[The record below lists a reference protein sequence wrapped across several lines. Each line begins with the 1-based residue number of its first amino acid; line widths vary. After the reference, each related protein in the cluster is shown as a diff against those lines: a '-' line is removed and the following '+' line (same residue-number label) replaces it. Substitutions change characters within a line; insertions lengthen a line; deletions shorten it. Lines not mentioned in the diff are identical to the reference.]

1 MQKKLLPILIVVF
14 LLVSLGGFVY
24 YQRNIFEE
32 TNLITGTFEII
43 NPYKIATDNQQDKY
57 IIDNSMRR
65 IVKLSKDNKVSFII
79 NGGNRNENSFFNAV
93 DLALDDE
100 GNLYILETVFSENI
114 EYVEK
119 QRILKYSS
127 TGHFD
132 KTLYVQKYA
141 VEEYLGEGRIVSL
154 KYIDGKIYGF
164 FRDESQYTLIS
175 INKDTGEFSKVN
187 SFSYDNPQG
196 NIIDYDFTKD
206 FKNIVFI
213 TKKGEIWHHAELLS
227 LVTSDMARKDL
238 FVPLKVKIDEQRNIY
253 FSDVGARTIE
263 KIDFLTKKSELMIKD
278 ATQIITSFDINNGTL
293 TAIGED
299 HIIISDNGKD
309 IILNNNSIGLE
320 PQILI
325 IRIMFWISL
334 LIILILTLYLVRLFY
349 LRFLKGKVS
358 TVFIQSSSIVIFI
371 FITAMI
377 VANFMSNSFTTK
389 YKEDLSSQL
398 KLIAYLSSGKIDTQA
413 ILGINKRSDYMN
425 EDYIKLYNQLH
436 QLFNQN
442 KDEWNNKFYGEIY
455 TVRDNDIYAL
465 MYYDDTAGTYLPYH
479 DNFAETTIYS
489 AVTNKQ
495 IYSDTIKDIY
505 GEWIYA
511 VAPLLN
517 SKGDVIAILS
527 VGTDLNSFAENN
539 RKLIQGILL
548 EVITLLVILV
558 LSLIELT
565 IFRSLRDRNLPEAKI
580 NDNKLLMIRPLAFIL
595 TIGYTLSLSF
605 VPLLTEKL
613 YVPILNIPKS
623 VVLGLPISF
632 EMLCIA
638 IASVI
643 GGYIADKKG
652 WRSLF
657 IWGSIIIAFSSIVSA
672 VAWEPICFIISRGIC
687 GFGYGLLLVASQV
700 FTLTDNDE
708 LRRNK
713 SLSYLAA
720 GAFAGYSC
728 GTAIGGMLADQI
740 GYSNVFYVIAIIVIG
755 AALFAYKLMDNTIPV
770 KGTEEVVHTKKTAHF
785 FKDINVLYFFL
796 FLWLPASICAM
807 FLVYFFP
814 TFADASGYTSADS
827 SRLFMLY
834 GICIIYI
841 GPVLTKFVSKY
852 LGLKISSVLYV
863 LIILGGLGYFALDG
877 TITSAI
883 VAVIA
888 LAIAESF
895 GLIVT
900 INYFAGL
907 RASKELGEGM
917 ALGFFG
923 LVENI
928 GQMLG
933 PLIFG
938 MLLIF
943 GNTKGVGILT
953 IFSAVLLL
961 VFVILSKKNN
971 IKAKSIMPTD
981 HDSGMK
987 ETINRF

>member
-1 MQKKLLPILIVVF
+1 MQKKLLLILIVIF

-24 YQRNIFEE
+24 YQRDIFEK
-32 TNLITGTFEII
+32 TNFTGTFEII
-43 NPYKIATDNQQDKY
+43 NPSKIAMDNQQDKY

-100 GNLYILETVFSENI
+100 GNLYILETVFSENT

-141 VEEYLGEGRIVSL
+141 VEEHLGEGRIVSL

-164 FRDESQYTLIS
+164 FRDDSQYTLIS
-175 INKDTGEFSKVN
+175 IHKDTGEFNKVN
-187 SFSYDNPQG
+187 SFSYDNPQR
-196 NIIDYDFTKD
+196 NIIDFDFTED

-213 TKKGEIWHHAELLS
+213 TKKGEIWHQAELLS
-227 LVTSDMARKDL
+227 LITSDMARKDL

-299 HIIISDNGKD
+299 HIIISDNGKE
-309 IILNNNSIGLE
+309 IILKNNSIGLE

-334 LIILILTLYLVRLFY
+334 LIILILTVYLVRFIY
-349 LRFLKGKVS
+349 PRFLKGKVS
-358 TVFIQSSSIVIFI
+358 TVFIQSSVIVIFI

-377 VANFMSNSFTTK
+377 VANFMNNSFTTK

-398 KLIAYLSSGKIDTQA
+398 KLIAYLSSGEIDTQA

-425 EDYIKLYNQLH
+425 EDYEKLYNQLH

-442 KDEWNNKFYGEIY
+442 EDEWNNKFYGEIY
-455 TVRDNDIYAL
+455 TIRDNKIYAL
-465 MYYDDTAGTYLPYH
+465 MYYDDTGGTYLPYH
-479 DNFAETTIYS
+479 DNFAETNIYS

-495 IYSDTIKDIY
+495 ICSGTIKDIY

-565 IFRSLRDRNLPEAKI
+565 IFRSLMDRNLPEAKI
-580 NDNKLLMIRPLAFIL
+580 KDNKLLMIRPLAFIL
-595 TIGYTLSLSF
+595 TIGYNLSLSF

-613 YVPILNIPKS
+613 YVPILNIPES

-632 EMLCIA
+632 EMLCVA

-643 GGYIADKKG
+643 SGYIADKKG

-657 IWGSIIIAFSSIVSA
+657 IGGSIIIAFSSIISA

-687 GFGYGLLLVASQV
+687 GFGYGLVLIAVHV
-700 FTLTDNDE
+700 FTSTDNDE
-708 LRRNK
+708 LKQNK
-713 SLSYLAA
+713 SLSYLTA
-720 GAFAGYSC
+720 GAFAGLSC

-740 GYSNVFYVIAIIVIG
+740 GFSNVFYIIAIIVIG

-770 KGTEEVVHTKKTAHF
+770 KGTEEVVYTKKIAHF
-785 FKDINVLYFFL
+785 FKDINVLSFFL
-796 FLWLPASICAM
+796 FLFLPASICAM
-807 FLVYFFP
+807 FLIYFFP
-814 TFADASGYTSADS
+814 TFAEASGYTSTDS
-827 SRLFMLY
+827 SRIFMLY

-841 GPVLTKFVSKY
+841 GPMLTKFVSKY
-852 LGLKISSVLYV
+852 FGSKISSILYV
-863 LIILGGLGYFALDG
+863 LIILGGLGYFALEG
-877 TITSAI
+877 TISSAI

-895 GLIVT
+895 GLIVA
-900 INYFAGL
+900 INYFVGL
-907 RASKELGEGM
+907 RASKELGKGM

-953 IFSAVLLL
+953 ISSAGLLL
-961 VFVILSKKNN
+961 AFVILSKKN
-971 IKAKSIMPTD
+971 I
-981 HDSGMK
+981 
-987 ETINRF
+987 INSPLGRLGANQNNRPF